1 MAKRILNYYIGYR
14 SNPQLGG
21 YYVKYGQ
28 LTKTDAKAK
37 EKCVYGSMSLTAYNS
52 EEEYNTKI
60 SELITAGERVQ

>member
-1 MAKRILNYYIGYR
+1 MPRILNYYIGYR

-28 LTKTDAKAK
+28 LTKTAAKAK

-52 EEEYNTKI
+52 EEEYNSAIDK
-60 SELITAGERVQ
+60 LLAAGKRIR